1 MRSDKDHAQ
10 RFLDIMSQSLRDYVG
25 AIDYDA
31 LAAAKRLIL
40 DSEAAGGRLH
50 ITGIGKPG
58 HVSGYAAS
66 LFSSTGTPAYQLDG
80 TECVHGSAGQVL
92 PGDVVLAISNSGE
105 TAELKRSVECLKS
118 NGAQIVALTGKP
130 DSWLAQNA
138 DVVLVAGVDR
148 EGDSMNKPPRASI
161 LAEMIELQCLSILLQ
176 DERQLNPETYV
187 RWHPAGALGASIL
200 QAQPAVV

>member
-40 DSEAAGGRLH
+40 DSEEAGGRLH

-105 TAELKRSVECLKS
+105 TAELKRSVECLRS
-118 NGAQIVALTGKP
+118 NGAHIVALTGKP

>member
-105 TAELKRSVECLKS
+105 TAELKRSVECLRS
-118 NGAQIVALTGKP
+118 NGAHIMALTGKP

-200 QAQPAVV
+200 QAQPAVM